1 MMTWAPRS
9 FSSRAMPRPMPR
21 AAPVTIATCPSSSVF
36 IGMSLTVR
44 SSALGRAPGSDRGA
58 PGIRPHAA
66 KTGSTGVLYPL
77 QDVRADSDQRSVLV
91 GDPDVAART
100 APVGIDCADEI
111 IDGDRVA
118 EKDRRK
124 EPDAIV
130 AEGVRG
136 LVRILARLRN
146 RHRRYGRHV
155 ADHQRT
161 VRLQPA
167 IARLLHVRLVDMV
180 RREVTGDAGET
191 VDVVLTDRFREFG
204 VVADLDVQF
213 GHPLPPAFCFESA
226 IAPATPACVFRRTL
240 SGLPLRLHS
249 PACARPPDSGRAR
262 PTRDRAVTGSAA

>member
-21 AAPVTIATCPSSSVF
+21 AAPVTIASCPSSSVF

-44 SSALGRAPGSDRGA
+44 SSALGRAPGSGRGA
-58 PGIRPHAA
+58 PGNPAA
-66 KTGSTGVLYPL
+66 RGENGWSTGVLYPL

-91 GDPDVAART
+91 GDPDVAARP
-100 APVGIDCADEI
+100 APVGIDCADAI

-124 EPDAIV
+124 EPDAII
-130 AEGVRG
+130 AEGDRG

-167 IARLLHVRLVDMV
+167 IARLLHVRL
-180 RREVTGDAGET
+180 
-191 VDVVLTDRFREFG
+191 
-204 VVADLDVQF
+204 
-213 GHPLPPAFCFESA
+213 
-226 IAPATPACVFRRTL
+226 
-240 SGLPLRLHS
+240 
-249 PACARPPDSGRAR
+249 
-262 PTRDRAVTGSAA
+262 